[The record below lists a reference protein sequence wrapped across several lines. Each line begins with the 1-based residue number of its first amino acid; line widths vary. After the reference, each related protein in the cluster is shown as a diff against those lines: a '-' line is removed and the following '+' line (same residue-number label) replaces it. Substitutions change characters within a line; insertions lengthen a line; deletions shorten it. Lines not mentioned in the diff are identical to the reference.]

1 MLWKNPLFLLFF
13 FSLFFEFSILF
24 FMGVDFGFSENRVLF
39 VNSYTLTNSTL
50 KYLSYSNTLFFFFIL
65 IKTYNKI
72 FK

>member
-1 MLWKNPLFLLFF
+1 
-13 FSLFFEFSILF
+13 
-24 FMGVDFGFSENRVLF
+24 MGVDFGFSGNRVLF
-39 VNSYTLTNSTL
+39 VNSYTLSNSTL